1 MAERK
6 LTPREKQLKR
16 EDPERFA
23 LLMANRTKR
32 KGSMKTGLTK
42 FSKDKTFKPTKKK
55 KKVKRNQ
62 RIGGGTL
69 FSKLS
74 KDSVTDSAEKRED
87 KVRPK
92 RAKPVVAIKPSVLKD
107 SKKRGSMKPGLDKV
121 KKIAKER
128 EAKMAKPIVA
138 IKPSVSKK
146 RGSMKPGLDKVKK
159 IAKEREDKVN
169 RNLTLGKKVIPT
181 PIPKAM
187 TMKKKPVSPKKKRS
201 PIAKSDTRY
210 LNDYRIEKTT
220 ADDNYDPRAKKRS
233 PIAKS
238 DTRYLNDYRIEKTAA
253 DDNYDPRESLFG
265 AMFSGNQTPEDKV
278 VRNPFTGNDMMLS
291 YDFPEDTE
299 DMKKG
304 GSIKKKMKKGK
315 VRKRAALRGQG
326 KALRGF

>member
-92 RAKPVVAIKPSVLKD
+92 RAKPVVAIKPSV
-107 SKKRGSMKPGLDKV
+107 SKKRGSMTPGLDRA

-146 RGSMKPGLDKVKK
+146 RGSMTPGLDRAKK
-159 IAKEREDKVN
+159 IAKEREAKVN

-181 PIPKAM
+181 PIPIPKAM
-187 TMKKKPVSPKKKRS
+187 TMKKKPAPS
-201 PIAKSDTRY
+201 
-210 LNDYRIEKTT
+210 
-220 ADDNYDPRAKKRS
+220 KKRS

-253 DDNYDPRESLFG
+253 DDNYDPRKTVDG
-265 AMFSGNQTPEDKV
+265 AMLGGYGTPKDFPDKIV
-278 VRNPFTGNDMMLS
+278 TNPFTGKPMTIEYS
-291 YDFPEDTE
+291 YPSSDDPDNN
-299 DMKKG
+299 MKKG
-304 GSIKKKMKKGK
+304 GSIKKKMKKTK
-315 VRKRAALRGQG
+315 VKKRAALRGQG

>member
-55 KKVKRNQ
+55 KKVKPNQ

-69 FSKLS
+69 FSKLG
-74 KDSVTDSAEKRED
+74 KDSVTDSAKKRED
-87 KVRPK
+87 KVRRK
-92 RAKPVVAIKPSVLKD
+92 MAKPVVAIKPSVSKKRGSMTTGLDRAKNIAKKREAKMAKPIVAIKPSGLKD
-107 SKKRGSMKPGLDKV
+107 SKKRGSMKPGLDKA
-121 KKIAKER
+121 KNIAK
-128 EAKMAKPIVA
+128 K
-138 IKPSVSKK
+138 
-146 RGSMKPGLDKVKK
+146 
-159 IAKEREDKVN
+159 REDKVN
-169 RNLTLGKKVIPT
+169 RKLTLGKKVIPT

-187 TMKKKPVSPKKKRS
+187 TMKKKPAPS
-201 PIAKSDTRY
+201 
-210 LNDYRIEKTT
+210 
-220 ADDNYDPRAKKRS
+220 KKRS

-253 DDNYDPRESLFG
+253 DADYDPRKTVDG
-265 AMFSGNQTPEDKV
+265 AMLGGYGTPKDFPDKIV
-278 VRNPFTGNDMMLS
+278 TNPFTGKPMTIEYS
-291 YDFPEDTE
+291 YPSSDDPDNN
-299 DMKKG
+299 MKKG

-315 VRKRAALRGQG
+315 VTKRAALRGQG
-326 KALRGF
+326 KALKGF

>member
-92 RAKPVVAIKPSVLKD
+92 RAKPVVAIKSSVLKD

-121 KKIAKER
+121 KKIAK
-128 EAKMAKPIVA
+128 K
-138 IKPSVSKK
+138 
-146 RGSMKPGLDKVKK
+146 
-159 IAKEREDKVN
+159 REDKVN

>member
-55 KKVKRNQ
+55 KKVKPTQ

-74 KDSVTDSAEKRED
+74 KDSVTDSAKKRED

-92 RAKPVVAIKPSVLKD
+92 MAKPVVAIKPSV
-107 SKKRGSMKPGLDKV
+107 SKKRGSMTTGLDRAKN
-121 KKIAKER
+121 IAKKR

-138 IKPSVSKK
+138 IKPSVLKDPEK
-146 RGSMKPGLDKVKK
+146 RGSMTSGLNRAKK

-169 RNLTLGKKVIPT
+169 RNLTLGKTVIPT
-181 PIPKAM
+181 PKIPKAM
-187 TMKKKPVSPKKKRS
+187 TMKKKSVPPKKKS
-201 PIAKSDTRY
+201 PPKV
-210 LNDYRIEKTT
+210 K
-220 ADDNYDPRAKKRS
+220 ADPY
-233 PIAKS
+233 
-238 DTRYLNDYRIEKTAA
+238 RYLNDYRIEKTAA
-253 DDNYDPRESLFG
+253 DDNYDPRETAME
-265 AMFSGNQTPEDKV
+265 AMFGGFKTGDFTAKDQMVE
-278 VRNPFTGNDMMLS
+278 NPFTGKPMTLE
-291 YDFPEDTE
+291 YDFPDSD

-315 VRKRAALRGQG
+315 VTKRAALRGQG

>member
-128 EAKMAKPIVA
+128 E
-138 IKPSVSKK
+138 
-146 RGSMKPGLDKVKK
+146 
-159 IAKEREDKVN
+159 DKVN

-187 TMKKKPVSPKKKRS
+187 TMKKKPVSPK
-201 PIAKSDTRY
+201 
-210 LNDYRIEKTT
+210 
-220 ADDNYDPRAKKRS
+220 KKRS

>member
-42 FSKDKTFKPTKKK
+42 FSKDKTFKPIKKK
-55 KKVKRNQ
+55 KKVKPNQ

-69 FSKLS
+69 FSKLG
-74 KDSVTDSAEKRED
+74 KDLVTDSAEKRED

-92 RAKPVVAIKPSVLKD
+92 MAKPALAVKPSVLED
-107 SKKRGSMKPGLDKV
+107 PKKRGSMKLGLDR
-121 KKIAKER
+121 A
-128 EAKMAKPIVA
+128 
-138 IKPSVSKK
+138 
-146 RGSMKPGLDKVKK
+146 KK

-169 RNLTLGKKVIPT
+169 RKLTLGKKVIPT

-187 TMKKKPVSPKKKRS
+187 TIKKKRAPSKKRS

-210 LNDYRIEKTT
+210 LNDYRIEKTA
-220 ADDNYDPRAKKRS
+220 ADDNFNPRAKKRS

-253 DDNYDPRESLFG
+253 DDDYDPRNTLFE
-265 AMFSGNQTPEDKV
+265 AMFGGFK
-278 VRNPFTGNDMMLS
+278 TGDWEAKDQMLKDGTMLT
-291 YDFPEDTE
+291 YDFPEDLE
-299 DMKKG
+299 NMKKG

-315 VRKRAALRGQG
+315 VTKRAALRGQG

>member
-187 TMKKKPVSPKKKRS
+187 TMKKKPVPPK
-201 PIAKSDTRY
+201 
-210 LNDYRIEKTT
+210 
-220 ADDNYDPRAKKRS
+220 KKRS

>member
-92 RAKPVVAIKPSVLKD
+92 RAKPVVAIKPSV
-107 SKKRGSMKPGLDKV
+107 SKKRGSMTPGLNKA
-121 KKIAKER
+121 KKSAKER
-128 EAKMAKPIVA
+128 EA
-138 IKPSVSKK
+138 
-146 RGSMKPGLDKVKK
+146 
-159 IAKEREDKVN
+159 KVN

-181 PIPKAM
+181 PIPIPKAM
-187 TMKKKPVSPKKKRS
+187 TMKKKPAPS
-201 PIAKSDTRY
+201 
-210 LNDYRIEKTT
+210 
-220 ADDNYDPRAKKRS
+220 KKRS

-253 DDNYDPRESLFG
+253 DDNYDPRKTVDG
-265 AMFSGNQTPEDKV
+265 AMLGGYGTPKDFPDKIV
-278 VRNPFTGNDMMLS
+278 TNPFTGKPMTIEYS
-291 YDFPEDTE
+291 YPSSDDPDNN
-299 DMKKG
+299 MKKG
-304 GSIKKKMKKGK
+304 GSIKKKMKKTK
-315 VRKRAALRGQG
+315 VKKRAALRGQG